1 MSNENKIRILYVQPG
16 KHPEERFAM
25 NELRTLQQLV
35 GGDMQAVYPWS
46 KDNVALICNDS
57 GKVDGLPLNRCIE
70 DYDVIAGNF
79 FICGFSGEE
88 FCSLTDK
95 QFRRYE
101 KLFRD
106 PELFLPTPIGIMGI
120 ALSIE
125 HGQGY
130 FCRSHI
136 LAAVPWRIVAASLK
150 LLQHVTVGK
159 FRGGFGCGICICVAQ
174 IVAVGGV
181 VISLAVAYDFT
192 NIIATSDFADIIAV
206 ENPSGKIITAD
217 TAGVATAGVAI
228 AGDVADV
235 IAIADY

>member
-1 MSNENKIRILYVQPG
+1 MSPPAVSPDTAVFFYQKGVFYLINENKIRILYVQPG
-16 KHPEERFAM
+16 KHPEKRFAM
-25 NELRTLQQLV
+25 NKLRTLQQLV

-46 KDNVALICNDS
+46 KDDVALIC
-57 GKVDGLPLNRCIE
+57 
-70 DYDVIAGNF
+70 
-79 FICGFSGEE
+79 
-88 FCSLTDK
+88 
-95 QFRRYE
+95 YE

-130 FCRSHI
+130 SCRSHI
-136 LAAVPWRIVAASLK
+136 LAAVPWRIVAASLEQ
-150 LLQHVTVGK
+150 LQHYCPVSK

-192 NIIATSDFADIIAV
+192 NIIATSDFAVIIAV
-206 ENPSGKIITAD
+206 ENSSGKIITAD
-217 TAGVATAGVAI
+217 TAGVATAG
-228 AGDVADV
+228 DVADV
-235 IAIADY
+235 IAIADYCHRT